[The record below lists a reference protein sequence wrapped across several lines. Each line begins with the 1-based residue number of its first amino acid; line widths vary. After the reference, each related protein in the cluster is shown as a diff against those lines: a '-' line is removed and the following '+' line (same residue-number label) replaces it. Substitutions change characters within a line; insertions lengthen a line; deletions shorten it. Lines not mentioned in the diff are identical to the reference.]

1 MAVQMLRKTTM
12 RSVEMRNHSCQ
23 PSLSI
28 LVMIRTPTNKV
39 AITERAAI
47 SLVKQVFLRG
57 YISTNLRLRLKRWP

>member
-12 RSVEMRNHSCQ
+12 SSVEMRNHSCQ

-28 LVMIRTPTNKV
+28 LVMIRTPMNKV

-47 SLVKQVFLRG
+47 SLVNRYF
-57 YISTNLRLRLKRWP
+57 